1 MEKVGG
7 GITERQ
13 LGEEE
18 WTSLRFAW
26 FACQHVKSKV
36 IVLVQGGATVGIV
49 GGKNPTA

>member
-26 FACQHVKSKV
+26 FAGQHVKSKV